1 MQRTKDHQSESKVP
15 SKDIPYIPHIFDIF
29 HRVMEFEY
37 GLSILGRL
45 YWDNVTTS
53 ISSKDIAYKN
63 LSSSQKS
70 VFCLFV

>member
-1 MQRTKDHQSESKVP
+1 MLMQRTKDHQSESKVP
-15 SKDIPYIPHIFDIF
+15 SKDNIF
-29 HRVMEFEY
+29 HRVMELEY
-37 GLSILGRL
+37 GLSTLGRL